1 MVIGRFAIAAVAA
14 GIVGVNTA
22 NGQGVWEPVLTPS
35 GDDSAATMTRSSLD
49 RLRNALI
56 VMAYEA
62 RQRRRVQG
70 IAQTITGV
78 GLAAIAGQVDGATS
92 TWLTVSGLAMA
103 ASGVVHIGWPV
114 TPQERLWASWKGLPE
129 GSNGLKSIKLFEGN
143 RRFSGA
149 AKKARRR
156 RMIDG
161 WFTIAVSPLVYALA
175 ENRIRGVLGA
185 VVSLG
190 VGVWRLRQPT
200 EIERS
205 WQQYRWDQIR
215 KSD

>member
-1 MVIGRFAIAAVAA
+1 MDDMVIGRFAIAAVAA

-92 TWLTVSGLAMA
+92 TWLTV
-103 ASGVVHIGWPV
+103 
-114 TPQERLWASWKGLPE
+114 
-129 GSNGLKSIKLFEGN
+129 
-143 RRFSGA
+143 
-149 AKKARRR
+149 
-156 RMIDG
+156 
-161 WFTIAVSPLVYALA
+161 
-175 ENRIRGVLGA
+175 
-185 VVSLG
+185 
-190 VGVWRLRQPT
+190 
-200 EIERS
+200 
-205 WQQYRWDQIR
+205 
-215 KSD
+215 